1 MRIFLRIFKKIFFFY
16 FSFPFFFAAFEKVFV
31 LGYSRGGSI
40 FYGGYSPRCSIT
52 LERVFFFGVVEYLV
66 YFDIRFFSPFSRD
79 RFRII
84 ILQIIKNCSIFHL
97 TVVTSQE
104 MHLYRYIYILVVN

>member
-1 MRIFLRIFKKIFFFY
+1 MVDIPQGVQLLW
-16 FSFPFFFAAFEKVFV
+16 SVF
-31 LGYSRGGSI
+31 
-40 FYGGYSPRCSIT
+40 
-52 LERVFFFGVVEYLV
+52 FFFGVVEYLV

>member
-1 MRIFLRIFKKIFFFY
+1 MRIFLRIFKKIFF
-16 FSFPFFFAAFEKVFV
+16 
-31 LGYSRGGSI
+31 SI
-40 FYGGYSPRCSIT
+40 FLFLSFLPRSKKFSCWVILAVGVYFMVDIPRCSIT

-104 MHLYRYIYILVVN
+104 MHLYRYIY